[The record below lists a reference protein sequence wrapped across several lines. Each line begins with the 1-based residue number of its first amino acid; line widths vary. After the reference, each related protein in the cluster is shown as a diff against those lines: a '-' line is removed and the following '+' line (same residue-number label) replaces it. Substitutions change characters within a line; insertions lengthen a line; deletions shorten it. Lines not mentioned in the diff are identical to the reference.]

1 MAGILRHGLLKIEGE
16 GKGCVD
22 RLVKDM
28 YYLWGPECKLRQSSC
43 KYLDNA
49 GSMYSRTAG
58 SNFKHSQ
65 QERWASFQ
73 RALHW
78 ELEGDGKMDFNL
90 KKKNWEDKSTE
101 EQLE

>member
-1 MAGILRHGLLKIEGE
+1 
-16 GKGCVD
+16 
-22 RLVKDM
+22 M
-28 YYLWGPECKLRQSSC
+28 Y
-43 KYLDNA
+43 N
-49 GSMYSRTAG
+49 RTAG

-101 EQLE
+101 EQQE